1 MECKFYDLHFSS
13 SCKEKECLRIS
24 FDWRNLTFQP
34 WKPCIITHC
43 FHEWNFSPVS
53 KKKKNF
59 YTHFTIKLLKKKK
72 KTFSKWPQTNPH
84 FNNILAYIA
93 CIGVLVQSNIM
104 LFGRTIDDGC
114 LLHACS
120 WRVDLTG
127 CRYNN
132 LGAIFSVVIAILK
145 IQIYWR

>member
-1 MECKFYDLHFSS
+1 MTYILAHPAKRKNVLEYHLPTMKALYHNSLFPWMKFQSG
-13 SCKEKECLRIS
+13 
-24 FDWRNLTFQP
+24 FQ
-34 WKPCIITHC
+34 
-43 FHEWNFSPVS
+43 

-59 YTHFTIKLLKKKK
+59 YTHFTIKLLKKK